1 MKNHFVDVLPPN
13 HYLFI
18 YFTAQVVAM
27 SVTVDNSPIQ
37 ATFTRKIILNLLM
50 QINDSWVQT
59 VHSMTKFVW
68 HM

>member
-37 ATFTRKIILNLLM
+37 TTFTRKIILNLLM
-50 QINDSWVQT
+50 QINDS
-59 VHSMTKFVW
+59 
-68 HM
+68 

>member
-37 ATFTRKIILNLLM
+37 TTFTRKIILNLLM
-50 QINDSWVQT
+50 KINDSWVQT
-59 VHSMTKFVW
+59 VHSMTKFV
-68 HM
+68 

>member
-18 YFTAQVVAM
+18 HLTAQVVAM

-37 ATFTRKIILNLLM
+37 TTFTRKIIFNLLM
-50 QINDSWVQT
+50 KIDDSWVQT
-59 VHSMTKFVW
+59 VHSITKFV
-68 HM
+68 

>member
-37 ATFTRKIILNLLM
+37 TTFTRKIILKTYLCKLTTLGFK
-50 QINDSWVQT
+50 QFT
-59 VHSMTKFVW
+59 A
-68 HM
+68 